1 MSDTKPVGGDVTVV
15 GLGMACLD
23 ILVRG
28 NELPTWE
35 HGVRF
40 QAISI
45 DGGGPVATAIVAAQ
59 RLGVSA
65 GMVGTYGSDRL
76 GTIKLETLLENGVDV
91 SRMVCREGPE
101 NQAVLVTVQESTG
114 ERVFSGFAHSIPQ
127 LVPAELDREYITS
140 ARYLHLDGFHS
151 TAALQ
156 AARWMH
162 AAGKQVMLDGSATRG
177 PIWDGMQ
184 ALVREVDILIC
195 GSGFGPALTGQTD
208 PYDAG
213 RAILKIGPRIVVQT
227 EGKAGSYTVTAGES
241 FHTPAFE
248 VPVVDTTGAGDVFH
262 GAYLAGLLHG
272 WDVRSIA
279 LFSTAVSAI
288 KCTRLGGRA
297 GIPSFAQALAFLS
310 EREIYLTPGRDNG
323 NRLVLSS

>member
-1 MSDTKPVGGDVTVV
+1 MNGAGNGLEVV

-28 NELPTWE
+28 NDLPTWE

-40 QAISI
+40 QAVSI
-45 DGGGPVATAIVAAQ
+45 DGGGPVATAVVAAQ
-59 RLGVSA
+59 RLGVPA

-76 GTIKLETLLENGVDV
+76 GKIKLETLVENGVDV
-91 SRMVCREGPE
+91 RQMVCRAGPE
-101 NQAVLVTVQESTG
+101 NQAILVTVQESTG
-114 ERVFSGFAHSIPQ
+114 ERVFSGFASSIAQ
-127 LVPAELDREYITS
+127 LDPAELDRDYIT
-140 ARYLHLDGFHS
+140 AAQYLHLDGFHS
-151 TAALQ
+151 AAALQ

-184 ALVREVDILIC
+184 ELVRETDILIC

-208 PYDAG
+208 LYEAG
-213 RAILKIGPRIVVQT
+213 RAILEMGPRIVVQT
-227 EGKAGSYTVTAGES
+227 EGKAGSYTVTAGEC

-262 GAYLAGLLHG
+262 GAYLAGLLRG

-297 GIPSFAQALAFLS
+297 GIPTFDQALAFLS
-310 EREIYLTPGRDNG
+310 ERGISL
-323 NRLVLSS
+323 